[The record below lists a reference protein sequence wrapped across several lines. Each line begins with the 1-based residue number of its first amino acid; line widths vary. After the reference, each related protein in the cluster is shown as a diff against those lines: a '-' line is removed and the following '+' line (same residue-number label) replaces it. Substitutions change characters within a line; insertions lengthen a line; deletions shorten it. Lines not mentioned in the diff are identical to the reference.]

1 MKKCAE
7 KNLEKYICIYILLW
21 PTTESHWTVL
31 LLTLTPPFP
40 RCFAS
45 SPVTLANPICRLCSL
60 MTRVPQW
67 TKHCTALHVKAPWP
81 DLVTLWRR
89 LSLHDLS
96 RFVVDGFFFP
106 PQNNYIFIVVFV
118 PFVRFKPSSF
128 IQIQTF
134 WPTWKSFK
142 NERFLLNIFL
152 AFVSFVFPLFCFR
165 SFEKSRLGLG
175 EGWRKEIK
183 KLKLNK
189 RTHRMVRLSVL
200 KNHRRLCEKWDFHN
214 FKNSFPSTL
223 RASTWPVSF
232 CSFRRDES

>member
-1 MKKCAE
+1 M
-7 KNLEKYICIYILLW
+7 
-21 PTTESHWTVL
+21 
-31 LLTLTPPFP
+31 F
-40 RCFAS
+40 F
-45 SPVTLANPICRLCSL
+45 
-60 MTRVPQW
+60 
-67 TKHCTALHVKAPWP
+67 
-81 DLVTLWRR
+81 
-89 LSLHDLS
+89 
-96 RFVVDGFFFP
+96 FFFP

-200 KNHRRLCEKWDFHN
+200 KNHRRLCEKRDFHN

-232 CSFRRDES
+232 CSFRRVKILQQVKSVSYCPVEREMTDKACWLADHMITWCLKTRMWIWDFCFFCSNFTLNFMKLFFPQNKKNWGE